1 MATVHHC
8 SDWEC
13 NVLPLNV
20 KSEFPELM
28 KNPRISKN
36 EKLGFLSLCKFSE
49 SVTVDELL
57 DVLVVSDEPLK
68 LVLIDAISVGTA
80 ELVDD
85 SVETRFGGVG
95 PPTTIKDA
103 NEVITHLSDL
113 VTMQVHSR
121 ETSVISAH
129 ASVSV
134 SPVLACLDGG
144 VHQFLNLTHDDDSEG
159 VRLNLQQCSESR
171 HGSKVNTCL
180 NLATQ
185 VVQTVEAVVLLDHGA
200 VQSTLKVLKE
210 SECLSG
216 SEGDLDVVAHGRCGC
231 QQNQYK
237 ADGALGQDLS
247 ASSSGVP
254 DVPFDYNVRWLT

>member
-1 MATVHHC
+1 MARVHHC

-49 SVTVDELL
+49 SVTVDKLL
-57 DVLVVSDEPLK
+57 DALVVSDEPLK
-68 LVLIDAISVGTA
+68 LVLIDTIGECTA
-80 ELVDD
+80 ELFDD

-95 PPTTIKDA
+95 LPTAIKDA
-103 NEVITHLSDL
+103 NEGITNLSNL
-113 VTMQVHSR
+113 VTVQVHSR
-121 ETSVISAH
+121 HTVVVSNLGVAH
-129 ASVSV
+129 TPVSV
-134 SPVLACLDGG
+134 VLDGD

-159 VRLNLQQCSESR
+159 VRLNLLQCSESR

-216 SEGDLDVVAHGRCGC
+216 GEGDLDVVAHGRCGG

-247 ASSSGVP
+247 ASSSGVTP
-254 DVPFDYNVRWLT
+254 HVGHTGR

>member
-57 DVLVVSDEPLK
+57 DALVVSDEPLK
-68 LVLIDAISVGTA
+68 LVLIDTIGECTT

-95 PPTTIKDA
+95 PPTAIKDA
-103 NEVITHLSDL
+103 NEGITNLSNL
-113 VTMQVHSR
+113 VTVQVHSR
-121 ETSVISAH
+121 DAIFIGHCSVCFA
-129 ASVSV
+129 
-134 SPVLACLDGG
+134 PVGVVLDGG
-144 VHQFLNLTHDDDSEG
+144 VHECFDLTH
-159 VRLNLQQCSESR
+159 
-171 HGSKVNTCL
+171 
-180 NLATQ
+180 
-185 VVQTVEAVVLLDHGA
+185 VVCVL
-200 VQSTLKVLKE
+200 
-210 SECLSG
+210 C
-216 SEGDLDVVAHGRCGC
+216 
-231 QQNQYK
+231 
-237 ADGALGQDLS
+237 
-247 ASSSGVP
+247 
-254 DVPFDYNVRWLT
+254 

>member
-1 MATVHHC
+1 MNSSSFVELGINC
-8 SDWEC
+8 IK
-13 NVLPLNV
+13 V
-20 KSEFPELM
+20 KCKFCKKM

-36 EKLGFLSLCKFSE
+36 EKLGFPSLCKFSE

-57 DVLVVSDEPLK
+57 DHLVVSDEPLK

-80 ELVDD
+80 ELIDD
-85 SVETRFGGVG
+85 SVQTRFGGVG

-134 SPVLACLDGG
+134 SPVLACLDSG

-159 VRLNLQQCSESR
+159 VRLDLLQCSESR
-171 HGSKVNTCL
+171 HGSKVKTCL

-185 VVQTVEAVVLLDHGA
+185 VVQTVEAVVFLDHGA
-200 VQSTLKVLKE
+200 VQSTLKVVEE

-216 SEGDLDVVAHGRCGC
+216 GEGDLDVVAHGWCGG

-254 DVPFDYNVRWLT
+254 DVPFDYNVRWHT

>member
-1 MATVHHC
+1 MNSSSFVELEINC
-8 SDWEC
+8 IK
-13 NVLPLNV
+13 V
-20 KSEFPELM
+20 KCKFYKKM
-28 KNPRISKN
+28 KNPRISKV

-57 DVLVVSDEPLK
+57 DALVVSDEPLK
-68 LVLIDAISVGTA
+68 LVLIDTISVGTA

-85 SVETRFGGVG
+85 SVQTRFGGVG

-103 NEVITHLSDL
+103 NEGITNLSNL
-113 VTMQVHSR
+113 VTVQVHSR
-121 ETSVISAH
+121 HTVVVSNCGVAH
-129 ASVSV
+129 VPVSV
-134 SPVLACLDGG
+134 VLDGD

-159 VRLNLQQCSESR
+159 VRLDLQQCSESR

-185 VVQTVEAVVLLDHGA
+185 VVQTVEAVVFLDHGA
-200 VQSTLKVLKE
+200 VQSTLKVGEE

-216 SEGDLDVVAHGRCGC
+216 GEGDLDVVAHGWCGG
-231 QQNQYK
+231 QQNQYR

-247 ASSSGVP
+247 ASSSGVTQHAGHTG
-254 DVPFDYNVRWLT
+254 R